1 VSEEEEEE
9 EEDESVDIASAYTRP
24 VPLHRRGLGG
34 QLVQRMTGAMRY
46 GSARAL
52 ECPVSGRHCNAVA
65 LTINHTNPLLDWRT
79 ETADFYSTP
88 EDAHFSSS
96 HEGAPRAIPFC
107 TATCRSEW
115 LN

>member
-1 VSEEEEEE
+1 MVVLGHW
-9 EEDESVDIASAYTRP
+9 SVLFP
-24 VPLHRRGLGG
+24 V
-34 QLVQRMTGAMRY
+34 GAATLLR
-46 GSARAL
+46 SL
-52 ECPVSGRHCNAVA
+52 SII
-65 LTINHTNPLLDWRT
+65 LTPLLDWRT